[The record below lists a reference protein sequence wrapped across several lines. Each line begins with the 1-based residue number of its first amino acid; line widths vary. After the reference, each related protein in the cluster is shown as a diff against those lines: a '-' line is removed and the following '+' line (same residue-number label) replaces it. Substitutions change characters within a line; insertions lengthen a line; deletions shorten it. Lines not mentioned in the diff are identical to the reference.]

1 MVEGFAEFVFLEL
14 LFVVGRGHCEA
25 DFGYAVL
32 EEFEL
37 VGGYPELGDGAD
49 VCVGKDDVVHYY
61 LVIAVFVGVADDG
74 AFEFDEFVGEGAD
87 FRCGWSNGSITASG
101 AEMDM
106 PGLMH
111 IDNGTIGVFQNY
123 ENISLYL
130 GVEANKYGLYQGLH
144 TQYSLTGNLSYYL
157 SPHSFFTAS

>member
-37 VGGYPELGDGAD
+37 VGGYPKLGDGAD

-61 LVIAVFVGVADDG
+61 LVIASSLALQMTVPLSSMSSSEKVRIFIIGPLRKTIQLDLTVATM
-74 AFEFDEFVGEGAD
+74 E
-87 FRCGWSNGSITASG
+87 
-101 AEMDM
+101 
-106 PGLMH
+106 
-111 IDNGTIGVFQNY
+111 
-123 ENISLYL
+123 
-130 GVEANKYGLYQGLH
+130 
-144 TQYSLTGNLSYYL
+144 
-157 SPHSFFTAS
+157 

>member
-49 VCVGKDDVVHYY
+49 VCVGKNDVGHYY
-61 LVIAVFVGVADDG
+61 LVMAVFGGVADDG
-74 AFEFDEFVGEGAD
+74 AV
-87 FRCGWSNGSITASG
+87 
-101 AEMDM
+101 
-106 PGLMH
+106 
-111 IDNGTIGVFQNY
+111 
-123 ENISLYL
+123 
-130 GVEANKYGLYQGLH
+130 
-144 TQYSLTGNLSYYL
+144 
-157 SPHSFFTAS
+157 